1 MVGRAAER
9 GVLERLL
16 QARGGVVVIEG
27 EAGIGK
33 SSLLA
38 HLAGAAEGVTVL
50 HGRATGY
57 EGELPYGLWRAAR
70 EPHLAEL
77 GERRVSLLGLED
89 PEALAAV
96 LPGWRRGT
104 AVIDR
109 HAAPRALRALLE
121 RLAALRPLLVCLDDV
136 HWADPA
142 TVDALAALVVRPPR
156 ARARFALAT
165 RENQLPRPLARA
177 IGADRAQVLRLAPLS
192 RDEAAALV
200 GAPAA
205 GVYDAAGGNPFYLEQ
220 LARVGALADGAPPA
234 VAAAIE
240 AELAALSGEAR
251 ALLDAAAV
259 AGDPFDLD

>member
-109 HAAPRALRALLE
+109 HAAHRALRDLLE

-136 HWADPA
+136 HWADAA
-142 TVDALAALVVRPPR
+142 TVDALAALVLRPPQ
-156 ARARFALAT
+156 ARVLLALAA
-165 RENQLPRPLARA
+165 RENQLPRA
-177 IGADRAQVLRLAPLS
+177 IRTDRATVIRLAPLS
-192 RDEAAALV
+192 EAEAADLV
-200 GAPAA
+200 GSAA
-205 GVYDAAGGNPFYLEQ
+205 GAVYAAAGGNPFYLEQ
-220 LARVGALADGAPPA
+220 LARVR
-234 VAAAIE
+234 AAG
-240 AELAALSGEAR
+240 GEVP
-251 ALLDAAAV
+251 D
-259 AGDPFDLD
+259 